1 MLKGGLPTATTYYKK
16 HKISKGETIA
26 QSLKERFDYGQNPD
40 KTEGGELISSYGC
53 DHMTADAEFL
63 LSKAKYKAATGREQR
78 RDADVLCYQIRQ
90 SFKPG
95 EITPE
100 EANRIGYETAMRWT
114 KGKYQFFVCTHIDK
128 EHIHN
133 HIYYNS
139 TAYDRSRKF
148 RNFIGSS
155 FALRRLSDRVCLEH
169 DLSVIVN
176 PKLHSKGRYLH
187 YGQWLRDNQ
196 KLSQK
201 EQIRLAIDA
210 ALTERPKDFADF
222 LRRME
227 TAGIQVKHGR
237 GGVISFLVPG
247 QQQAARFRAATLGD
261 GYGPEDVQAVIDGK
275 APTRTAPVRRAPAPR
290 RVNLLIDIQERM
302 RQGKGPAYERWAKVY
317 NLKQMAAALQY
328 LKEHQLFEYDDLAA
342 KTDAATERFHTL
354 AGDIQHTE
362 AELSRVSDLMAAVV
376 QYAKTRPVFDG
387 YKAAKYSR
395 KYLAEHEAELA
406 DYRAAKA
413 TMAELLGGEKLP
425 KMDVLKEKRRQLAA
439 RKKALYLEYRKAQQ
453 DMRELVAV
461 KGSVDHLHG
470 LTDNQRNKEQAR

>member
-1 MLKGGLPTATTYYKK
+1 MKGGLPTATTYFKK
-16 HKISKGETIA
+16 HKISKGETVA

-40 KTEGGELISSYGC
+40 KTQGGELISSYGC
-53 DHMTADAEFL
+53 DHMTADAECL

-187 YGQWLRDNQ
+187 YGQWLGENQ

-201 EQIRLAIDA
+201 EQIRLAIDT
-210 ALTERPKDFADF
+210 ALTERPEDFADF

-247 QQQAARFRAATLGD
+247 QQRAARFRASTLGD

-275 APTRTAPVRRAPAPR
+275 APTRTAPARRAPAPR

-354 AGDIQHTE
+354 AGDIQQTE
-362 AELSRVSDLMAAVV
+362 AELSHVSNLMAAVV
-376 QYAKTRPVFDG
+376 QYAKTRPAFDG

-461 KGSVDHLHG
+461 KGSVDHLRG

>member
-1 MLKGGLPTATTYYKK
+1 M
-16 HKISKGETIA
+16 
-26 QSLKERFDYGQNPD
+26 KERFDYGQNPD

-187 YGQWLRDNQ
+187 YGQWLGENQ

-201 EQIRLAIDA
+201 EQIRFAIDT
-210 ALTERPKDFADF
+210 ALTERPEDFADF

-227 TAGIQVKHGR
+227 TAGIQVKRGR

-247 QQQAARFRAATLGD
+247 QQRAARFRAATLGD

-275 APTRTAPVRRAPAPR
+275 APTRTAPVRRAPTPR

-328 LKEHQLFEYDDLAA
+328 LKEHQLFEYDDLTA
-342 KTDAATERFHTL
+342 KTDAATEHFHTL
-354 AGDIQHTE
+354 AGDIQQTE

-406 DYRAAKA
+406 DYRAVKA

-461 KGSVDHLHG
+461 KGSVDHLRG

>member
-1 MLKGGLPTATTYYKK
+1 MLVKGQY
-16 HKISKGETIA
+16 
-26 QSLKERFDYGQNPD
+26 Q
-40 KTEGGELISSYGC
+40 
-53 DHMTADAEFL
+53 AE
-63 LSKAKYKAATGREQR
+63 TGRTAEQG
-78 RDADVLCYQIRQ
+78 ALCYQIRQ
-90 SFKPG
+90 AFPQG
-95 EITPE
+95 EVTPK

-114 KGKYQFFVCTHIDK
+114 KGKYQFFVCTHTDK
-128 EHIHN
+128 GHIHN

-169 DLSVIVN
+169 ALSVVER
-176 PKLHSKGRYLH
+176 PKLHSKGRFLH
-187 YGQWLRDNQ
+187 YGQWQGEVRPP
-196 KLSQK
+196 SQK
-201 EQIRLAIDA
+201 EQIRCAIDT
-210 ALTERPKDFADF
+210 ALSKRPADFADF

-227 TAGIQVKHGR
+227 AVGFQVVHGR
-237 GGVISFLVPG
+237 GGVISFRAPG
-247 QQQAARFRAATLGD
+247 HDRAARLRASTLGA
-261 GYGPEDVQAVIDGK
+261 GYGREDIQAVIDGK
-275 APTRTAPVRRAPAPR
+275 APTRTAPVRRAPTPR

-328 LKEHQLFEYDDLAA
+328 LKEHQLFEYDDLAV

-354 AGDIQHTE
+354 AGDIQQTE

-376 QYAKTRPVFDG
+376 QYAKTRPAFDG
-387 YKAAKYSR
+387 YKAAKYNR

-461 KGSVDHLHG
+461 KGSVDHLRG
-470 LTDNQRNKEQAR
+470 LTDSQRNKEQAR